1 MDIMLSSS
9 VLHVPSATIAA
20 HATDELVEI
29 EMEENVQVVENI
41 FLGILKGGA
50 STRPEAP
57 RTPPI
62 PPNSYSKIGLMV
74 LFLW

>member
-9 VLHVPSATIAA
+9 VLHVPSATMAA

-29 EMEENVQVVENI
+29 EMEENVQAVENI

-50 STRPEAP
+50 STRPEA
-57 RTPPI
+57 
-62 PPNSYSKIGLMV
+62 
-74 LFLW
+74 